1 METVNQ
7 ESMATNENAEVKTFT
22 QEEVN
27 SIVKER
33 LDRANAKY
41 SDYETLKEKATRLDE
56 LEEANKTELQ
66 KANEQVSALKDELNS
81 LKQANELRE
90 IREKVAN
97 ETGVPINLLT
107 GDTEEAC
114 TEQAKAI
121 LDYTKQNGYPVVKDG
136 GEVRNISKHST
147 RDQFAEWANQ
157 AFGN

>member
-7 ESMATNENAEVKTFT
+7 ESMATNDNAEVKTFT

-33 LDRANAKY
+33 LNRENAKY
-41 SDYETLKEKATRLDE
+41 SDYETLKEKAAKLDE

-66 KANEQVSALKDELNS
+66 KANEQVSALKDELDS
-81 LKQANELRE
+81 LKQANAIRD
-90 IREKVAN
+90 IRENVAN
-97 ETGVPINLLT
+97 ETNVPINLLT
-107 GDTEEAC
+107 GDTEETC

-121 LDYTKQNGYPVVKDG
+121 LEYTKQNGYPAVKDG

-147 RDQFAEWANQ
+147 REQFAEWANQ
-157 AFGN
+157 AFNN